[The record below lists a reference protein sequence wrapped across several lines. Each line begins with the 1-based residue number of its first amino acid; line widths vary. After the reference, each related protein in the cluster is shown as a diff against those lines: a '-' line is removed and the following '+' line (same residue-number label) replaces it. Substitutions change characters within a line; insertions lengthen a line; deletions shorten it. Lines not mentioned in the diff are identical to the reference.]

1 MQTDH
6 SVTADGYPVAA
17 GDYVFVKKAHGFE
30 AKIIK
35 TCYEKKIEYTEPD
48 SEGYI
53 GARLNIVYR
62 DVSDYTWHLVQIDC
76 WDAPYWVN
84 DGGDFW
90 LNINGGRTPK
100 SKSDKVFEVA
110 YGEYA
115 DLDHE
120 KTGLKIEQSP
130 HGWLSPAA
138 KFYPCRYYEHDLYAR
153 YILRKELETLERCG
167 WVRVSGEDWQ
177 SRKRL
182 NPRQLAW
189 LSSRGCN
196 VDNYYEDIAPW
207 LEA

>member
-6 SVTADGYPVAA
+6 SVTVDGYPVAA
-17 GDYVFVKKAHGFE
+17 GDYVYVKKAHGFE
-30 AKIIK
+30 RKTIK

-53 GARLNIVYR
+53 GARLTIVYR
-62 DVSDYTWHLVQIDC
+62 DVRDYTWHLVQIKC
-76 WDAPYWVN
+76 WDAPYWMN
-84 DGGDFW
+84 DGGDYW

-100 SKSDKVFEVA
+100 SESDKVFETA

-115 DLDHE
+115 SLAHE
-120 KTGLKIEQSP
+120 KTGLNVKESD
-130 HGWLSPAA
+130 HGWLSPDA
-138 KFYPCRYYEHDLYAR
+138 KFYPCNYYEHDLYAL
-153 YILRKELETLERCG
+153 YILKEDVSDLELGG
-167 WVRVSGEDWQ
+167 WVRLAGKDWN

-182 NPRQLAW
+182 NPRQLSW
-189 LSSRGCN
+189 LSSHGYD

>member
-35 TCYEKKIEYTEPD
+35 TCYGKKIEYTEPD
-48 SEGYI
+48 SEGCI

-100 SKSDKVFEVA
+100 SKDDKVFETA
-110 YGEYA
+110 CGEYE
-115 DLDHE
+115 DLDHT
-120 KTGLKIEQSP
+120 KTGLKVKESKS
-130 HGWLSPAA
+130 GWLDREGRY
-138 KFYPCRYYEHDLYAR
+138 YPCRYYEHDIYAR
-153 YILRKELETLERCG
+153 LILRKTVKELERLG
-167 WVRVSGEDWQ
+167 WVRINGKNDW
-177 SRKRL
+177 RCEKRL
-182 NPRQLAW
+182 NQTQLNW
-189 LSSRGCN
+189 LYEHGYK
-196 VDNYYEDIAPW
+196 VDDYDDIEPW
-207 LEA
+207 LDA